1 MSKELLLKLAED
13 YSVLAEDLK
22 KLAGEETPAESEKE
36 EKVDVPFEV
45 EEKKKPPKQ
54 EKKPEKKYTMADVR
68 KKLSSLSSGGKT
80 AEVRE
85 LLVKHGATRLS
96 EIKPEDYSVLMEEAE
111 NL

>member
-1 MSKELLLKLAED
+1 MSKELLLKLAAD
-13 YSVLAEDLK
+13 YSILAEDLK
-22 KLAGEETPAESEKE
+22 KLAGEEATAESEKE

-45 EEKKKPPKQ
+45 EEKKEPPKQ
-54 EKKPEKKYTMADVR
+54 EKKYTMADVR

-85 LLVKHGATRLS
+85 LLVKHGANRLS
-96 EIKPEDYSVLMEEAE
+96 EIKPEDYAVLMEEAE

>member
-45 EEKKKPPKQ
+45 EKKKPPKQ

-85 LLVKHGATRLS
+85 LLVKHGANRLS
-96 EIKPEDYSVLMEEAE
+96 EIKPEDYAVLMEEAE